1 MSNREPPVRPGL
13 ARPTRILLTLAAA
26 GGACWTVWAG
36 RSILGPLVLAAALII
51 IALPARRP
59 LDRRGAPSWVGTLV
73 VVVIAWGILMV
84 LGVLVLL
91 ALGQFGSILVTY
103 AGQLEE
109 SAETLEQFF
118 RGLGFS
124 NVTIDEVAGTIQPS
138 TLLTTVF
145 NAGTQLLGLGTA
157 VFFVFAYVMFLGM
170 DAARWQNPPKE
181 LAEASSRR
189 LHAFNQFTAGTN
201 RYFLVNSIF
210 GLIVAVIDGLALWV
224 LGVPG
229 PFVWAVLAFVTN
241 YIPNIGFVLG
251 VVPPVV
257 LAVAVGGWGLG
268 LLVLAIYCIVNVTLQ
283 VLVQPRFVGETVR
296 LSVTLTFA
304 SVVLWTTLLGAVGS
318 LLAVPLTLFARFLVI
333 GGDPG
338 SRFAHWISG
347 DDGSGEAPAL
357 SDGPRSPE

>member
-1 MSNREPPVRPGL
+1 MSDREPPGPPGL

-36 RSILGPLVLAAALII
+36 RSILAPLVLAAALII

-59 LDRRGAPSWVGTLV
+59 LDRRGIPSWVGTLV
-73 VVVIAWGILMV
+73 VVAIAWGILLV
-84 LGVLVLL
+84 LAVLVLL
-91 ALGQFGSILVTY
+91 ALGQFGSILATY

-109 SAETLEQFF
+109 SAETLESFF
-118 RGLGFS
+118 HSLGFS
-124 NVTIDEVAGTIQPS
+124 SVSMNEVAGAIQPS

-157 VFFVFAYVMFLGM
+157 VFFVFAYAMFLGM

-181 LAEASSRR
+181 LEEESRRR
-189 LHAFNQFTAGTN
+189 LHAFNRFTAGTN
-201 RYFLVNSIF
+201 RYFVVNSIF
-210 GLIVAVIDGLALWV
+210 GLIVAVIDGLALWA

-283 VLVQPRFVGETVR
+283 VLVQPRVVGESVR

-333 GGDPG
+333 GGDSG
-338 SRFAHWISG
+338 SRFAL
-347 DDGSGEAPAL
+347 DQ
-357 SDGPRSPE
+357 RR

>member
-1 MSNREPPVRPGL
+1 MSDRELPGQPGL
-13 ARPTRILLTLAAA
+13 ARPTRILLTLAAV

-36 RSILGPLVLAAALII
+36 RSLLGPLVLAAALVI
-51 IALPARRP
+51 IALPARKP
-59 LDRRGAPSWVGTLV
+59 LDRRGAPSWVGTLAV
-73 VVVIAWGILMV
+73 VAIAWGILVV
-84 LGVLVLL
+84 LGVLVLV
-91 ALGQFGSILVTY
+91 ALGQFGRILTTY
-103 AGQLEE
+103 AGQLQE
-109 SAETLEQFF
+109 SAETLESFY
-118 RGLGFS
+118 RSLGFNTVS
-124 NVTIDEVAGTIQPS
+124 MDEISGAIQPS
-138 TLLTTVF
+138 ALLTTVF

-157 VFFVFAYVMFLGM
+157 LFFVFAYVMFLGM
-170 DAARWQNPPKE
+170 DAARWQNPPAE
-181 LAEASSRR
+181 LTETSGRR
-189 LHAFNQFTAGTN
+189 LQAFNRFTTASN

-257 LAVAVGGWGLG
+257 LAVAVGGWELG

-283 VLVQPRFVGETVR
+283 VLVQPRFVGESVQ

-318 LLAVPLTLFARFLVI
+318 LLAVPLTLFARFLII

-338 SRFAHWISG
+338 ARFAQWISG
-347 DDGSGEAPAL
+347 DDGPEEQ
-357 SDGPRSPE
+357 GPSQPG

>member
-1 MSNREPPVRPGL
+1 MSDRELPGAPGL

-59 LDRRGAPSWVGTLV
+59 LDRRGAPSWVGTLAV
-73 VVVIAWGILMV
+73 VAIAWGILVV
-84 LGVLVLL
+84 LAALVLL
-91 ALGQFGSILVTY
+91 ALGQFGLILSDY
-103 AGQLEE
+103 AGQLEK
-109 SAETLEQFF
+109 SAESFESFF
-118 RGLGFS
+118 QSLGFNS
-124 NVTIDEVAGTIQPS
+124 LSMDAVAGAIQPS
-138 TLLTTVF
+138 ALLTTAF

-157 VFFVFAYVMFLGM
+157 VFFVFAYAMFLGM
-170 DAARWQNPPKE
+170 DAVRWQNPPAD

-189 LHAFNQFTAGTN
+189 LQAFQHFTAGTN

-210 GLIVAVIDGLALWV
+210 GLIVAVIDGLALWA

-268 LLVLAIYCIVNVTLQ
+268 LLVLAIYCLVNVTLQ
-283 VLVQPRFVGETVR
+283 VLIQPRFVGETVR
-296 LSVTLTFA
+296 LSVTLTFV
-304 SVVLWTTLLGAVGS
+304 SVVVWTTLLGAVGS
-318 LLAVPLTLFARFLVI
+318 LLAVPLTLFARFLII

-338 SRFAHWISG
+338 ARFAQWITG
-347 DDGSGEAPAL
+347 DDGPEDPPA
-357 SDGPRSPE
+357 GGTPA

>member
-1 MSNREPPVRPGL
+1 MSDREPPGSSGL

-36 RSILGPLVLAAALII
+36 RSLLGPLVLAAALVI
-51 IALPARRP
+51 IALPARKP
-59 LDRRGAPSWVGTLV
+59 LDRRGTPGWVGTLV
-73 VVVIAWGILMV
+73 VVSISWGILLV
-84 LGVLVLL
+84 LAVLVLL
-91 ALGQFGSILVTY
+91 ALGQFARILADY
-103 AGQLEE
+103 AGQLQE
-109 SAETLEQFF
+109 SAETLESFF
-118 RGLGFS
+118 RSLGFS
-124 NVTIDEVAGTIQPS
+124 TVSMDDLTRAIQPS
-138 TLLTTVF
+138 ALLTTVF

-157 VFFVFAYVMFLGM
+157 VFFVFAYAMFLGM
-170 DAARWQNPPKE
+170 DAARWQNPPAE

-189 LHAFNQFTAGTN
+189 LQAFNRFTTATN

-257 LAVAVGGWGLG
+257 LAVAVGGWELG
-268 LLVLAIYCIVNVTLQ
+268 LLVLAIYCIANVTLQ
-283 VLVQPRFVGETVR
+283 VLIQPRFVGESVR

-318 LLAVPLTLFARFLVI
+318 LLAVPLTLFARFLII

-338 SRFAHWISG
+338 ARFAQWISG
-347 DDGSGEAPAL
+347 DDGPEDPQ
-357 SDGPRSPE
+357 SPSRPG